1 MAEIIVKLKGNELA
15 RKKITKSP
23 FFFGSGPSND
33 FQLENPAISNT
44 HFHILFDNFQYKLVD
59 DSSTNGTYLNE
70 QKITEKVLEP
80 GLKFVVGKFTV
91 EINDLHDVP
100 QVIENATGPAAK
112 KGSFR
117 STVQLSE
124 GDLQNV
130 LQAALQKKDKSE
142 FSDPSAHAPGQSAPS
157 SSSSR
162 SNLPEPTGGG
172 GPNML
177 LIIIGVV
184 IVLLLG
190 VILGKML

>member
-33 FQLENPAISNT
+33 FQLENPAISST

-70 QKITEKVLEP
+70 QKITEKALEP

-91 EINDLHDVP
+91 EINDLHEAP
-100 QVIENATGPAAK
+100 QVIEDAASAAGK
-112 KGSFR
+112 KGAFR

-124 GDLQNV
+124 GDLQHV

-142 FSDPSAHAPGQSAPS
+142 FSDPFASSPAQPTPS
-157 SSSSR
+157 SPAR
-162 SNLPEPTGGG
+162 SNIPDPSSGGG
-172 GPNML
+172 SNTL
-177 LIIIGVV
+177 LIIIGFV
-184 IVLLLG
+184 IILLLG
-190 VILGKML
+190 IIVGKMM

>member
-80 GLKFVVGKFTV
+80 GFKFVVGKFTV
-91 EINDLHDVP
+91 EIVDLHDAP
-100 QVIENATGPAAK
+100 QVIENAAGAAAK

-142 FSDPSAHAPGQSAPS
+142 FADPSAHAPGQSAS
-157 SSSSR
+157 SSAAR
-162 SNLPEPTGGG
+162 SNLPEPTRGG
-172 GPNML
+172 GPNMI

-190 VILGKML
+190 IIVGKMI